1 MKFDKKLEPGALY
14 DRHSVIGAINAA
26 LGSGEWEIARNP
38 DGTPGKCY
46 WSPVFRELVGCHG
59 MTDAEFGT
67 DINAWMD
74 RLHPDD
80 YERVRKAILATVA
93 DAEGG
98 KIYDVK
104 YRLRTEDRGYRWFR
118 AAGAAR
124 MDVSGKAVAIN
135 GVFVDIDDQVR
146 ANEAK
151 SYFFSTVSHD
161 IRTPLNAI
169 CGFAEVLETGV
180 ATEAERKSYV
190 SSIRS
195 AGRLLLDLINDVLDL
210 SKLESGKMAIAPEPT
225 DMKKLVEEV
234 VNAFHVV
241 KSSKSVAIGS
251 SFGEIPAFLQ
261 VDPQRMRQILF
272 NLIGNSMKFT
282 DRGSITVRAEM
293 KDKAL
298 VLSVTDT
305 GTGIPEDKLGSIF
318 QPYVQVS
325 SDKGRSGT
333 GLGLPICHELVELMG
348 GEMTVKSELGVGSTF
363 RIVIPNAVAKAV
375 DIEYMKTSSGRI
387 LPIAKELHALAVDD
401 VPVNLCLL
409 EAFAQQLGV
418 KKVTTA
424 VDGRDGFNKL
434 ERCYHEGDPVNL
446 VLTDMWMPKMDGEQ
460 LCKAIR
466 NDKRFKDLKVIALT
480 ADVEARKN
488 YRELGFDGILL
499 KPMTLAKLRDAI
511 A

>member
-1 MKFDKKLEPGALY
+1 MTDNKKIETHAIY
-14 DRHSVIGAINAA
+14 DRHSVIGAIHAA

-38 DGTPGKCY
+38 DGTPGKCF
-46 WSPVFRELVGCHG
+46 WSPVFRELVGCPE
-59 MTDAEFGT
+59 MTSEEFGT

-80 YERVRKAILATVA
+80 YERVREAILSVVA

-98 KIYDVK
+98 KMYDVK
-104 YRLRTEDRGYRWFR
+104 YRLKVEGRGYRWFR

-124 MDVSGKAVAIN
+124 LDENGKVVAIN

-169 CGFAEVLETGV
+169 CGFAEVLEMGV
-180 ATEAERKSYV
+180 GTEAERLNYV
-190 SSIRS
+190 RSIRS
-195 AGRLLLDLINDVLDL
+195 AGKLLLELINDVLDL
-210 SKLESGKMAIAPEPT
+210 SKLESGKMAVAPEPT
-225 DMKKLVEEV
+225 DMKRLVDEV
-234 VNAFHVV
+234 VNAFQVV
-241 KSSKSVAIGS
+241 KSSKSVAVHS
-251 SFGEIPAFLQ
+251 SFGEIPDYLQ

-272 NLIGNSMKFT
+272 NLIGNAMKFT
-282 DRGSITVRAEM
+282 DKGSITARLEM
-293 KDKAL
+293 DGKSL

-305 GTGIPEDKLGSIF
+305 GTGIPEDKLASIF

-333 GLGLPICHELVELMG
+333 GLGLPICHELVALMG
-348 GEMTVKSELGVGSTF
+348 GEMTVESELGVGSTF

-375 DIEYMKTSSGRI
+375 DIEYVKTSSGRI

-424 VDGRDGFNKL
+424 VDGRDAFNKL

-466 NDKRFKDLKVIALT
+466 QDHRFKDLKVVALT